1 MIFTR
6 TTRSVQSNI
15 KMWGRITRA
24 IRAYFKTTTE
34 LDQFITSKRP
44 LSSAE
49 INYWVRE
56 YEKRHFNRRHYL

>member
-1 MIFTR
+1 MK
-6 TTRSVQSNI
+6 SNI
-15 KMWGRITRA
+15 KMWRRITRA

-34 LDQFITSKRP
+34 LDQFITSKKP

-56 YEKRHFNRRHYL
+56 YEKRQFNRKFYR